1 MKVKS
6 NITIPGNPPQS
17 AYPKSTTAFNAFNID
32 ERETVS
38 TPIRKLVDGELIRES
53 QPAQTNDSAK

>member
-1 MKVKS
+1 VKVKS

-17 AYPKSTTAFNAFNID
+17 AYPKSTTAFNAFNVA

-53 QPAQTNDSAK
+53 